1 MMSNFIYN
9 YEEWLSGHANR
20 KTMMQKLERSLIPYE
35 IFEAIGLQNDK
46 QERSGEVC
54 LDGNTVGYDSGNTR
68 IVSARSY
75 MMRLPMKTMER
86 RLVEKRML
94 TLMSLLHNEHLDW
107 HMSRIEWVVMDP
119 PIENGRKKEGKPSK
133 KKAKK
138 VGNQGLP

>member
-1 MMSNFIYN
+1 MDRRLNFSKTNLNVEPCLDAITSAAYKKCKMMSDYIYN

-86 RLVEKRML
+86 RLVEKLML
-94 TLMSLLHNEHLDW
+94 TLMSQ
-107 HMSRIEWVVMDP
+107 I
-119 PIENGRKKEGKPSK
+119 GRASCRER
-133 KKAKK
+133 
-138 VGNQGLP
+138 V